1 MELDL
6 FGEGTQF
13 DHIGIAVRSIED
25 IVGGNEKTKDD
36 IQKVCVSFF
45 DSAGVRFE
53 LVEPACEDSPVT
65 RLLKNNQS
73 LYHVCFRV
81 DDINASIKGSRSKGF
96 HLVSGPVPA
105 VAFGGKKIAWL
116 FSRVLGLVE
125 LVEK

>member
-1 MELDL
+1 MELDF
-6 FGEGTQF
+6 FGKGTQF

-25 IVGGNEKTKDD
+25 VVGGNKKTKDD

-53 LVEPACEDSPVT
+53 LVEPACDDSPVT

-73 LYHVCFRV
+73 LYHICFRV
-81 DDINASIKGSRSKGF
+81 ADIDASIKGSRDKGF
-96 HLVSGPVPA
+96 HLISGPVPA
-105 VAFGGKKIAWL
+105 EAFDGKKIAWL
-116 FSRVLGLVE
+116 FSKTFGLVE

>member
-1 MELDL
+1 MELDF
-6 FGEGTQF
+6 FGKGTQF

-25 IVGGNEKTKDD
+25 VTKTDKKTKDD
-36 IQKVCVSFF
+36 TQKVCVSFF

-53 LVEPACEDSPVT
+53 LVEPACDNSPVT

-81 DDINASIKGSRSKGF
+81 PDINASIKVSRNKGF

-105 VAFGGKKIAWL
+105 AAFGGKKIAWL
-116 FSRVLGLVE
+116 FSKTLGLVE